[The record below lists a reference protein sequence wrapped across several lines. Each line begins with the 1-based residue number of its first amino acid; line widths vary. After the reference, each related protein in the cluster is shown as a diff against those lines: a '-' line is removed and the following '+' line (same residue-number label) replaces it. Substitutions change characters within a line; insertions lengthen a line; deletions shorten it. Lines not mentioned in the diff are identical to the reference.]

1 MISVAA
7 GIGRAFSQS
16 PLEVLLTVRM
26 CVLLLLVEVP
36 LHLCRL
42 ERVSELMGV
51 AIDGVSST
59 PAPARTY
66 RRVVLSVREKRALR
80 CVRRALRLVP
90 RRRGQCLREAL
101 LTGHV
106 LRGRSPTLVL
116 GILESGERFIAHAW
130 IEVDGVAI
138 GRPAPHRFLA
148 GPLAETP
155 GR

>member
-1 MISVAA
+1 MISSAA

-16 PLEVLLTVRM
+16 PVEVLLTVRM
-26 CVLLLLVEVP
+26 SVLLLLVEVL

-42 ERVSELMGV
+42 ARVAKLMGV

-59 PAPARTY
+59 PTPARTHG
-66 RRVVLSVREKRALR
+66 RIVLSVREKQALH

-90 RRRGQCLREAL
+90 HRRGQCLREAL

-138 GRPAPHRFLA
+138 GRPAPHRLRA
-148 GPLAETP
+148 ITST
-155 GR
+155 